1 MRDLLHG
8 GFKIPRGLSQF
19 HDLRK
24 CLNARV
30 VFDVGANVGQSAEH
44 YLRALPKATIYC
56 FEPIA
61 ETFEKLQSRFSRNR
75 RVLPFHLALGSSTR
89 DAKMLTDGASD
100 MFRISDDGTETVH
113 VCSLDDFCSHH
124 EIENIDY
131 LKIDTEGYELQV
143 LQGAERLLQSGMIRF
158 IELEAGMN
166 PDNDRHTPMELIKD
180 HLEKR
185 DYRLFGIYE
194 QINEWPTS
202 EPWLRRT
209 NLVFMA
215 KLSVG
220 SI

>member
-1 MRDLLHG
+1 
-8 GFKIPRGLSQF
+8 
-19 HDLRK
+19 
-24 CLNARV
+24 
-30 VFDVGANVGQSAEH
+30 
-44 YLRALPKATIYC
+44 
-56 FEPIA
+56 
-61 ETFEKLQSRFSRNR
+61 
-75 RVLPFHLALGSSTR
+75 
-89 DAKMLTDGASD
+89 MLTDGASD